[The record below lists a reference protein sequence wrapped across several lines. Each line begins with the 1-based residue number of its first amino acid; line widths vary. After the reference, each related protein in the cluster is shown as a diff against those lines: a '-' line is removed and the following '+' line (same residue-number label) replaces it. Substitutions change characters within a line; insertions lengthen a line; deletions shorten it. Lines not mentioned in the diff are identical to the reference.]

1 MGQAPADEKVYL
13 VAVMP
18 HRIIGGIS
26 FSNNPADKFGIVQDE
41 IHPDRAYKQFC
52 EGVIVA

>member
-1 MGQAPADEKVYL
+1 MGQAPTDEEINL

-52 EGVIVA
+52 EVVFP